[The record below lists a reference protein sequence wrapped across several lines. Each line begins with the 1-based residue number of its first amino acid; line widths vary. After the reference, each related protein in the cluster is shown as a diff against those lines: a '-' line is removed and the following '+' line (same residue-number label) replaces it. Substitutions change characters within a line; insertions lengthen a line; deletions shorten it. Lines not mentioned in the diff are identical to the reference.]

1 MPNLIKKSWKVSRE
15 EHYVV
20 ACAPMFA
27 NILEKRAK
35 NEIDNLSLLCPQI
48 LGPSAVPLGYL
59 RSHYEQ
65 DFSHLQRCFELRLL
79 DKYMIIHFDYII

>member
-1 MPNLIKKSWKVSRE
+1 
-15 EHYVV
+15 
-20 ACAPMFA
+20 MFA

-35 NEIDNLSLLCPQI
+35 NEIDNLSLLCPQS

-65 DFSHLQRCFELRLL
+65 DFSHLQCCFELRLL
-79 DKYMIIHFDYII
+79 DKYMIIHFDFT

>member
-1 MPNLIKKSWKVSRE
+1 MCPQCLPIYLI
-15 EHYVV
+15 
-20 ACAPMFA
+20 
-27 NILEKRAK
+27 EKRAK

-79 DKYMIIHFDYII
+79 DTLFTLISLE

>member
-1 MPNLIKKSWKVSRE
+1 MEFVVGGHMP
-15 EHYVV
+15 
-20 ACAPMFA
+20 PMFA

-35 NEIDNLSLLCPQI
+35 TEIDNLNLLSPQI

-65 DFSHLQRCFELRLL
+65 DFSHLQCCFELRLL
-79 DKYMIIHFDYII
+79 ETLFILISLV